1 MGAKVLPEYLSDW
14 TTEKVKAEGVNI
26 INNVEV
32 KSAKIDQESGK
43 VSLTLNDGQKLDTDH
58 IVVAVGIEPE
68 TNLAEKSGLEIDNT
82 LGGFKVNEELEA
94 KSNIWVAGD
103 AACFY
108 DPQLGR
114 IRVEHHDY
122 AVVSGRLAGEN
133 MAGSHKA
140 YTHQSMFW
148 SDLGPDVG
156 YEAIGLVDRS
166 YQQLEFSPLQRRK
179 THQ

>member
-1 MGAKVLPEYLSDW
+1 MPEYLSDW

-94 KSNIWVAGD
+94 K
-103 AACFY
+103 
-108 DPQLGR
+108 
-114 IRVEHHDY
+114 
-122 AVVSGRLAGEN
+122 
-133 MAGSHKA
+133 
-140 YTHQSMFW
+140 
-148 SDLGPDVG
+148 
-156 YEAIGLVDRS
+156 
-166 YQQLEFSPLQRRK
+166 
-179 THQ
+179 